1 MQNQETKFIS
11 PKSLPNSNRP
21 LESGMGNR
29 IRAFLAPRARTL
41 GLLVPLHLLAFFVLY
56 TATARLWESEVVSI
70 ADESAQEQLQ
80 AASRELSQIAVA
92 HTQSRALKH
101 FFEAVLAEHQDIG
114 LMLILPDGNTLGSE
128 RSTSQAELSE
138 LRNLIESDAQQRI
151 WMSHEGDR
159 NIMRGLEKVV
169 STEQCSR
176 CHAQDETLAVAS
188 MNIDL
193 TRTLDHMRA
202 QSRRN
207 LALLIAA
214 WAVAL
219 GATTSLVKYSV
230 RRSASHL
237 EAELEAAETGET
249 GPTSNRP
256 PGLVFDPTAAELHKS
271 LRDFLA
277 RQHRRRAEEATRL
290 AHTDQLAT
298 LGQLAAGLAHEIK
311 NPLAGIHGALEI
323 LREDAAADE
332 DNAELYDEMIS
343 ELDRVNDTLQSLL
356 GSARPTP
363 VRLARVDLS
372 GLLQEVHRL
381 IEPGLRR
388 KNVRLETDI
397 AAGPLDAQVDSTKM
411 RQVLINLIQNAA
423 EAMDGEGGTVII
435 RASGLPQG
443 VGGIILA
450 VQDDGP
456 GIPESQQKKIF
467 DPFFTTKFTG
477 TGLGLAIA
485 RNLIEQQGGS
495 LELESSSNE
504 GSTFYI
510 LLPSTE
516 NGSEDGGVA
525 PDTSET

>member
-1 MQNQETKFIS
+1 MQSSETKVLS
-11 PKSLPNSNRP
+11 PQSPPGSNRP
-21 LESGMGNR
+21 LQSGLGSR
-29 IRAFLAPRARTL
+29 IRLFLAPRARTL

-56 TATARLWESEVVSI
+56 TATARLWESEFVSI

-80 AASRELSQIAVA
+80 TASRELSQIAVA
-92 HTQSRALKH
+92 HTQSRTLKH

-114 LMLILPDGNTLGSE
+114 LMLILPDGRTLGSG
-128 RSTSQAELSE
+128 RGTSQAELSE
-138 LRNLIESDAQQRI
+138 LRDLIESDAQQRI
-151 WMSHEGDR
+151 WLSPEGDR
-159 NIMRGLEKVV
+159 HIMRGLEKVV

-193 TRTLDHMRA
+193 TRTLDHLRA

-214 WAVAL
+214 WALAL
-219 GATTSLVKYSV
+219 GATTALVRFSV
-230 RRSASHL
+230 RRSTRHL
-237 EAELEAAETGET
+237 EAELEAAEAGET
-249 GPTSNRP
+249 GPPSIRP
-256 PGLVFDPTAAELHKS
+256 PGLVFDPNAAELHKS

-277 RQHRRRAEEATRL
+277 RQHLRRAEEATRL

-323 LREDAAADE
+323 LREDASADE
-332 DNAELYDEMIS
+332 DNAELYDEMIK
-343 ELDRVNDTLQSLL
+343 ELDRVNDTLQTLL
-356 GSARPTP
+356 GSARPSPT
-363 VRLARVDLS
+363 RLARIDLS
-372 GLLQEVHRL
+372 GLLREVHRL
-381 IEPGLRR
+381 MEPGLRR
-388 KNVRLETDI
+388 KNVRLEMDI

-423 EAMDGEGGTVII
+423 EAMDSEGGTVTL

-443 VGGIILA
+443 VGGTILA

-456 GIPESQQKKIF
+456 GIAESQQRKIF
-467 DPFFTTKFTG
+467 DPFFTTKFSG

-485 RNLIEQQGGS
+485 RSLIEQHGGS

-510 LLPSTE
+510 LLPSADSS
-516 NGSEDGGVA
+516 SEDGYVA
-525 PDTSET
+525 PDTSEN